1 MEIIL
6 ILIILVASSS
16 SCQAMFTDQVGA
28 KQKIDKFVVL
38 FAPNYCST
46 GTQTCR
52 SNLPDYFTIHG
63 IWPNELSPPIPRTF
77 NLSLLKDQL
86 LDDLLAQWPGL
97 KNSSDANEEFWKHEW
112 EKHGRYFSGTQV
124 EYFQKGIDL
133 LRTQEIQN
141 ALSELLIN
149 GKKYVTVD
157 ILKRLKQITKS
168 NPAFSCKDSKQGTTK
183 LLVEVTFC
191 LDPDLTTHK
200 DCPAKQSCGTEF
212 YVDTSTPSPSPSPS
226 RYVITE
232 KAVASF

>member
-6 ILIILVASSS
+6 ILIILAASSF

-38 FAPNYCST
+38 FATNYCST
-46 GTQTCR
+46 GALNCR
-52 SNLPDYFTIHG
+52 SKLPDTFTIHG
-63 IWPNELSPPIPRTF
+63 IWPNELLERTF
-77 NLSLLKDQL
+77 DKSLLQGQLLKDL
-86 LDDLLAQWPGL
+86 EEYWPSVTNDD
-97 KNSSDANEEFWKHEW
+97 NANEIFWKQEW

-124 EYFQKGIDL
+124 QYFQKGIDL
-133 LRTQEIQN
+133 LRTPEIQN

-157 ILKRLKQITKS
+157 ILKRLKEITKF
-168 NPAFSCKDSKQGTTK
+168 NPALSCKDSKLEKIK

-191 LDPDLTTHK
+191 LESDLNTLK
-200 DCPAKQSCGTEF
+200 DCPQKETCGTEF
-212 YVDTSTPSPSPSPS
+212 YVISPPSPPPPT
-226 RYVITE
+226 RYGITE